1 MTLFQ
6 IFCIVFVGVALLFSR
21 MQGKSIFIRAF
32 FLLMLGAVVLLVMY
46 PGISIQVAHFF
57 GIGRGVDFFIY
68 ISISF
73 LLFGY
78 FRIYYH
84 LLKQEE
90 KITLLV
96 RHAAIQEALSM
107 ERSKD

>member
-6 IFCIVFVGVALLFSR
+6 ILSITLAAFFLLFSR
-21 MQGKSIFIRAF
+21 WQRKSIFIRAV
-32 FLLMLGAVVLLVMY
+32 FLLIFAGVGLLLAL
-46 PGISIQVAHFF
+46 PDISIAVAHFF

-68 ISISF
+68 IFIAF
-73 LLFGY
+73 LLLGY
-78 FRIYYH
+78 YRMYYH

-96 RHAAIQEALSM
+96 RHMAIREAV
-107 ERSKD
+107 ETEID